1 MTCSAWANRCG
12 VGDSLHVNSTAVGG
26 GVAEILHRL
35 VPLMRGL
42 GLDAEWAVIEG
53 DTDFFAT
60 TKMMHNALQGVEQPF
75 TEAMLAHYIEV
86 NRWNAAR
93 RTFEGDLVLIHRPQP
108 AALIEARAAARRVG
122 VAMSHRPLAPVPRVW
137 QFLERFVNRYDIA
150 VVSMPTFGRHLAI
163 PHLIVQ
169 PSIDPLSDKNRALS
183 PEEIATALRDLAVP
197 DDKPLLVQ
205 VSRFDR
211 FKDPVG
217 VIRAY
222 QIVKREYDI
231 RLVLAGG
238 SAADD
243 PEGSQVLAEVLEAA
257 AKDPDV
263 IVLDLPPDAHL
274 AINALQ
280 RAATIVLQKSLQEG
294 FGLTVAEALWK
305 GTPVIGGAVGGI
317 TEQIIDGVT
326 GYTVR
331 SPEEAAQRIRTLLD
345 DPAMRQAMGVAGR
358 ERVRQHFLITRHL
371 GDYLS
376 LLANV
381 PGATRTS
388 QQSEEC
394 VDIADSAHGVL
405 RGRWPAAPNAHRH
418 RAASEG
424 CESRLIGRVVP
435 HVEDERTTIGQ
446 GPSQSSRDPLHGA
459 ALVPP
464 DVRHEVENRMPGNDP
479 DAGCQ
484 VYDSRGKAPHGGT
497 P

>member
-1 MTCSAWANRCG
+1 MSGSIRDLKPYRALAPPGAVDDLLRLAEQVRG
-12 VGDSLHVNSTAVGG
+12 RRFLHVNSTAVGG

-42 GLDAEWAVIEG
+42 ELDAEWTVIEG
-53 DTDFFAT
+53 DADFFAI
-60 TKMMHNALQGVEQPF
+60 TKMMHNALQGVAQPI
-75 TEAMLAHYIEV
+75 TEAMLAHYVEV

-93 RTFEGDLVLIHRPQP
+93 RTFEADLVLIHDPQP
-108 AALIEARAAARRVG
+108 VALIEARPADGAWAWRCHIDL
-122 VAMSHRPLAPVPRVW
+122 SAPIPHTW
-137 QFLERFVNRYDIA
+137 QFLERFVNLYDIA
-150 VVSMPTFGRHLAI
+150 IISMPAFGRHLAI
-163 PHLIVQ
+163 PHVVVQ

-183 PEEIATALRDLAVP
+183 SGEIATALRNLAVP

-222 QIVKREYDI
+222 QIVKREYDV

-243 PEGSQVLAEVLEAA
+243 PEGPQVLAEVLEAA
-257 AKDPDV
+257 GPDPDV
-263 IVLDLPPDAHL
+263 MVLHLPPDAHL

-317 TEQIIDGVT
+317 TEQIINGVT

-331 SPEEAAQRIRTLLD
+331 SAEEAAQRIRTLLD
-345 DPAMRQAMGVAGR
+345 NPAMRRAMGVAGR

-381 PGATRTS
+381 PRA
-388 QQSEEC
+388 
-394 VDIADSAHGVL
+394 
-405 RGRWPAAPNAHRH
+405 PA
-418 RAASEG
+418 RA
-424 CESRLIGRVVP
+424 I
-435 HVEDERTTIGQ
+435 
-446 GPSQSSRDPLHGA
+446 
-459 ALVPP
+459 
-464 DVRHEVENRMPGNDP
+464 
-479 DAGCQ
+479 
-484 VYDSRGKAPHGGT
+484 
-497 P
+497 